1 MKKVL
6 LVLFSVFTIL
16 FFISCGSKPAP
27 EEVEPEAP
35 VVEENVEPETPVVDE
50 TDNTIEPE
58 TEQLSEEELA
68 ALIAKIDEAR
78 EVAILAGAEK
88 NAPDLLNS
96 IDGIYEKAKEE
107 NLQDNADS
115 LILKY
120 SILASYAKA
129 KNAKIEIDENDL
141 SGFAQKNYDE
151 GVFCLQKVEEALA
164 NIEEIEPNA
173 QKDAESAYS
182 NFTNVITIAYK
193 KLAKEQRN
201 LAYEAKVKS
210 DSVRAGVSQK
220 ERYKE
225 AADNFK
231 SGDTLYSMQSPKKA
245 LEKYELAAQQF
256 TELYEEVSEKRAAAQ
271 AAIEAAKRK
280 VQESSQFAE
289 QADEESPI
297 TEKLDGIEDADTVLL
312 EEDDYENPEDA
323 EADISEDIDDEILIE
338 ESDETDKELIE
349 SESETE
355 TEAETEESENSEK
368 IEDTLE
374 SGQSTEEND
383 DSDES
388 DEPIIDEPI
397 SEELSEQEKID
408 DIVNENENPEQDGSD
423 LSTEIIEENVQDEV
437 EVE

>member
-58 TEQLSEEELA
+58 AEQLSEEELA

-129 KNAKIEIDENDL
+129 KNAKIEIDENNL

-151 GVFCLQKVEEALA
+151 GVICLQKVEEALA

-323 EADISEDIDDEILIE
+323 EADISEDIDDETLIE

-349 SESETE
+349 SE

-374 SGQSTEEND
+374 SEESTEKND

-408 DIVNENENPEQDGSD
+408 DIVIENENTEQDGSD

>member
-1 MKKVL
+1 MKKVF

-68 ALIAKIDEAR
+68 SLIANIDEAR

-151 GVFCLQKVEEALA
+151 GVICLQKVEEALA

-231 SGDTLYSMQSPKKA
+231 SGDTLYSMQNPKKA

-323 EADISEDIDDEILIE
+323 EADISEDIDDETLIE

-349 SESETE
+349 SETE
-355 TEAETEESENSEK
+355 TETEESENSEK

-374 SGQSTEEND
+374 SEESTEKND
-383 DSDES
+383 DPDES

-408 DIVNENENPEQDGSD
+408 DIVIENENTEQDGSD

>member
-1 MKKVL
+1 MKKVF

-68 ALIAKIDEAR
+68 SLIAKIDEAR

-151 GVFCLQKVEEALA
+151 GVICLQKVEEALA
-164 NIEEIEPNA
+164 NIEEIEQNA

-225 AADNFK
+225 ATDNFK

-312 EEDDYENPEDA
+312 EEDNYENPEDA
-323 EADISEDIDDEILIE
+323 EADISEDIDDETLIE

-349 SESETE
+349 SETETE
-355 TEAETEESENSEK
+355 TEAETAESENSEK

-374 SGQSTEEND
+374 SEESTEKND

-408 DIVNENENPEQDGSD
+408 DIVIENENTEQDGSD

>member
-50 TDNTIEPE
+50 TDNIIESE
-58 TEQLSEEELA
+58 TQQLSEEELA

-120 SILASYAKA
+120 SILANYAKA

-151 GVFCLQKVEEALA
+151 GVICLQKVEEALA

-182 NFTNVITIAYK
+182 NFTSVITIAYK

-312 EEDDYENPEDA
+312 EEDNYENPEDA
-323 EADISEDIDDEILIE
+323 EADISEDIDDETLIE
-338 ESDETDKELIE
+338 ESDETDKELI
-349 SESETE
+349 ESETE

-374 SGQSTEEND
+374 SEESKEKND

-408 DIVNENENPEQDGSD
+408 DIVIENENTAQDGSD

>member
-151 GVFCLQKVEEALA
+151 GVICFQKVEEALA
-164 NIEEIEPNA
+164 NIEEIEPNV

-225 AADNFK
+225 ATDNFK

-323 EADISEDIDDEILIE
+323 EADISEDIDDETLIE

-349 SESETE
+349 SETE
-355 TEAETEESENSEK
+355 TETEESENSEK

-374 SGQSTEEND
+374 SEESTEKND

-408 DIVNENENPEQDGSD
+408 DIVIKNENTEQDGSD

>member
-1 MKKVL
+1 MKKVF

-16 FFISCGSKPAP
+16 FFISCGSKPAL

-50 TDNTIEPE
+50 TDNIIEPE

-107 NLQDNADS
+107 NLQENADS

-151 GVFCLQKVEEALA
+151 GVICLQKVEEALA

-323 EADISEDIDDEILIE
+323 EADISEDIDDETLIE

-349 SESETE
+349 S
-355 TEAETEESENSEK
+355 ETEESENSEK

-374 SGQSTEEND
+374 SEESTEKND

-408 DIVNENENPEQDGSD
+408 DIVIENENTEQDGSD

>member
-1 MKKVL
+1 MKKVF

-107 NLQDNADS
+107 NLQENADS

-151 GVFCLQKVEEALA
+151 GVICLQKVEEALA

-225 AADNFK
+225 ATDNFK

-323 EADISEDIDDEILIE
+323 EVDISEDIDDETLIE

-349 SESETE
+349 SETETE
-355 TEAETEESENSEK
+355 TEAETEESETEK

-374 SGQSTEEND
+374 SEESTEKND

-408 DIVNENENPEQDGSD
+408 DIVIENENTEQDGSD

>member
-1 MKKVL
+1 MKKVF

-50 TDNTIEPE
+50 TDNIIEPE
-58 TEQLSEEELA
+58 TKQLSEEELA

-96 IDGIYEKAKEE
+96 IDGIYEKAKKE

-151 GVFCLQKVEEALA
+151 GVICLQKVEEALA

-173 QKDAESAYS
+173 QKDAESAQS
-182 NFTNVITIAYK
+182 KFTNVITIAYK

-220 ERYKE
+220 QR
-225 AADNFK
+225 
-231 SGDTLYSMQSPKKA
+231 
-245 LEKYELAAQQF
+245 
-256 TELYEEVSEKRAAAQ
+256 
-271 AAIEAAKRK
+271 
-280 VQESSQFAE
+280 
-289 QADEESPI
+289 
-297 TEKLDGIEDADTVLL
+297 
-312 EEDDYENPEDA
+312 
-323 EADISEDIDDEILIE
+323 
-338 ESDETDKELIE
+338 
-349 SESETE
+349 
-355 TEAETEESENSEK
+355 
-368 IEDTLE
+368 
-374 SGQSTEEND
+374 
-383 DSDES
+383 
-388 DEPIIDEPI
+388 
-397 SEELSEQEKID
+397 
-408 DIVNENENPEQDGSD
+408 
-423 LSTEIIEENVQDEV
+423 
-437 EVE
+437 

>member
-50 TDNTIEPE
+50 TDNIIESE

-151 GVFCLQKVEEALA
+151 GVICLQKVEEALA
-164 NIEEIEPNA
+164 NIEEIKPNA

-323 EADISEDIDDEILIE
+323 EADISEDIDDETLIE

-349 SESETE
+349 SETETE

-374 SGQSTEEND
+374 SEESTEKND

-408 DIVNENENPEQDGSD
+408 DIVIENENTEQDGSD

>member
-50 TDNTIEPE
+50 TDNTIESE

-151 GVFCLQKVEEALA
+151 GVICLQKVEEALA
-164 NIEEIEPNA
+164 NIEEIEQNA

-323 EADISEDIDDEILIE
+323 EADISEDIDDETLIE

-349 SESETE
+349 SETETE

-374 SGQSTEEND
+374 SEESTEKND

-408 DIVNENENPEQDGSD
+408 DIVIENENTEQDGSD

>member
-129 KNAKIEIDENDL
+129 KNAKIEIDENNL

-151 GVFCLQKVEEALA
+151 GVICLQKVEEALA

-323 EADISEDIDDEILIE
+323 EADISEDIDDETLIE

-349 SESETE
+349 SETETE

-374 SGQSTEEND
+374 SEESTEKND

-408 DIVNENENPEQDGSD
+408 DIVIENENTEQDGSD

>member
-1 MKKVL
+1 MKKVF

-50 TDNTIEPE
+50 TDNIIEPE

-129 KNAKIEIDENDL
+129 KNAKIEIDENNL

-151 GVFCLQKVEEALA
+151 GVICLQKVEEALA

-225 AADNFK
+225 ATDNFK

-323 EADISEDIDDEILIE
+323 EADISEDIDDETLIE

-349 SESETE
+349 SETETE

-374 SGQSTEEND
+374 SEESTEKND

-408 DIVNENENPEQDGSD
+408 DIVIENENTEQDGSD

>member
-50 TDNTIEPE
+50 TDNIIEPE

-151 GVFCLQKVEEALA
+151 GVICLQKVEEALA
-164 NIEEIEPNA
+164 NIEEIEQNA

-323 EADISEDIDDEILIE
+323 EADISEDIDDETLIE
-338 ESDETDKELIE
+338 ESDETDKELI
-349 SESETE
+349 ESETE

-374 SGQSTEEND
+374 SEESTEKND

-408 DIVNENENPEQDGSD
+408 DIVIENENTEQDGSD

>member
-1 MKKVL
+1 MKKVF

-50 TDNTIEPE
+50 TDNTIESE

-151 GVFCLQKVEEALA
+151 GVICLQKVEEALA

-225 AADNFK
+225 ATDNFK

-323 EADISEDIDDEILIE
+323 EADISEDIDDETLIE
-338 ESDETDKELIE
+338 ESEETDKELIE
-349 SESETE
+349 SETE
-355 TEAETEESENSEK
+355 TEETENSEK

-374 SGQSTEEND
+374 SEESTEKND
-383 DSDES
+383 NSDES

-408 DIVNENENPEQDGSD
+408 DIVIENENTEQDGSD

>member
-1 MKKVL
+1 MKKVF

-50 TDNTIEPE
+50 TDNIIEPK

-68 ALIAKIDEAR
+68 SLIAKIDEAR
-78 EVAILAGAEK
+78 EIAILAGAEK

-120 SILASYAKA
+120 SILANYAKA

-151 GVFCLQKVEEALA
+151 GVICLQKVEEVLA

-182 NFTNVITIAYK
+182 NFANVITIAYK

-323 EADISEDIDDEILIE
+323 EADISEDIDDETLIE

-349 SESETE
+349 SETETE

-374 SGQSTEEND
+374 SEESTEKND

-408 DIVNENENPEQDGSD
+408 DIVIENENTEQDGSD

>member
-1 MKKVL
+1 MQAP
-6 LVLFSVFTIL
+6 VFTIL

-35 VVEENVEPETPVVDE
+35 VMEENVEPETPVVDE
-50 TDNTIEPE
+50 TDNIIEPE

-68 ALIAKIDEAR
+68 AFIAKIDEAR

-141 SGFAQKNYDE
+141 SEFAQKNYDE
-151 GVFCLQKVEEALA
+151 GVICLQKVEEALA

-182 NFTNVITIAYK
+182 NFTSVITIAYK

-225 AADNFK
+225 ATDNFK

-323 EADISEDIDDEILIE
+323 EADISEDIDDEEIVE
-338 ESDETDKELIE
+338 ESDDTDKELIE
-349 SESETE
+349 SESDTE
-355 TEAETEESENSEK
+355 NEESE
-368 IEDTLE
+368 
-374 SGQSTEEND
+374 
-383 DSDES
+383 
-388 DEPIIDEPI
+388 
-397 SEELSEQEKID
+397 
-408 DIVNENENPEQDGSD
+408 
-423 LSTEIIEENVQDEV
+423 LSTQVIEENVQDEV

>member
-50 TDNTIEPE
+50 TDNIIEPE

-120 SILASYAKA
+120 SILANYAKA

-151 GVFCLQKVEEALA
+151 GVICLQKVEEALT

-193 KLAKEQRN
+193 RLAKEQRN

-323 EADISEDIDDEILIE
+323 EADISEDIDDETLIE

-349 SESETE
+349 SETETE
-355 TEAETEESENSEK
+355 TEASENSEK

-374 SGQSTEEND
+374 SEESTEKND

-408 DIVNENENPEQDGSD
+408 DIVNENENTEQDGSD

>member
-50 TDNTIEPE
+50 TDNTIESE

-68 ALIAKIDEAR
+68 SLIAKIDEAR

-151 GVFCLQKVEEALA
+151 GVICLQKVEEALA

-245 LEKYELAAQQF
+245 LEKYTLAESKF

-312 EEDDYENPEDA
+312 EEDNYENPEDA
-323 EADISEDIDDEILIE
+323 EADISEDIDDETLIE

-349 SESETE
+349 SET
-355 TEAETEESENSEK
+355 EK

-374 SGQSTEEND
+374 SEESTEKND

-408 DIVNENENPEQDGSD
+408 DIVIENENTEQDGSD

>member
-1 MKKVL
+1 MKKVF

-151 GVFCLQKVEEALA
+151 GVICLQKVEEALA
-164 NIEEIEPNA
+164 NIEEIEQNA

-323 EADISEDIDDEILIE
+323 EADISEDIDDETLIE

-349 SESETE
+349 SETETE
-355 TEAETEESENSEK
+355 TEAETEASENSEK

-374 SGQSTEEND
+374 SEESTEKND

-408 DIVNENENPEQDGSD
+408 DIVIENENTEQDGSD

>member
-1 MKKVL
+1 MKKVF

-151 GVFCLQKVEEALA
+151 GVICLQKVEEALA

-225 AADNFK
+225 ATDNFK

-323 EADISEDIDDEILIE
+323 EADISEDIDDETLIE

-349 SESETE
+349 SETETE
-355 TEAETEESENSEK
+355 TEASENSEK

-374 SGQSTEEND
+374 SEESTEKND

-408 DIVNENENPEQDGSD
+408 DIVIENENTEQDGSD

>member
-50 TDNTIEPE
+50 TDNIIEPE

-129 KNAKIEIDENDL
+129 KNAKIEIDENNL

-151 GVFCLQKVEEALA
+151 GVICLQKVEEALA

-323 EADISEDIDDEILIE
+323 EADISEDIDDETLIE

-349 SESETE
+349 SETETE

-374 SGQSTEEND
+374 SEESTEKND

-388 DEPIIDEPI
+388 DEPIIDQPI

-408 DIVNENENPEQDGSD
+408 DIVIENENTEQDGSD

>member
-50 TDNTIEPE
+50 TDNIIEPE

-151 GVFCLQKVEEALA
+151 GVICLQKVEEALA
-164 NIEEIEPNA
+164 NIEEIEQNA

-312 EEDDYENPEDA
+312 EEDNYENPEDA
-323 EADISEDIDDEILIE
+323 EADISEDIDDETLIE
-338 ESDETDKELIE
+338 ESDETDKELI
-349 SESETE
+349 ESETE

-374 SGQSTEEND
+374 SEESTEKND

-388 DEPIIDEPI
+388 DEPI

-408 DIVNENENPEQDGSD
+408 DIVIENENTEQDGSD
-423 LSTEIIEENVQDEV
+423 LSTEIIEENVQDKV

>member
-50 TDNTIEPE
+50 TDNTIESE

-120 SILASYAKA
+120 SILANYAKA

-151 GVFCLQKVEEALA
+151 GVICLQKVEEVLS

-173 QKDAESAYS
+173 LKDAESAYS

-245 LEKYELAAQQF
+245 LEKYELAAQLF

-323 EADISEDIDDEILIE
+323 EADISEDIDDETLIE
-338 ESDETDKELIE
+338 ESDETDRELIE

-355 TEAETEESENSEK
+355 TEAETEESETEK

-374 SGQSTEEND
+374 SEESTEKND

-408 DIVNENENPEQDGSD
+408 DIVIENENTEQDGSD

>member
-50 TDNTIEPE
+50 TDNIIEPE

-151 GVFCLQKVEEALA
+151 GVICLQKVEEALA
-164 NIEEIEPNA
+164 NIEEIEQNA

-312 EEDDYENPEDA
+312 EEDNYENPEDA
-323 EADISEDIDDEILIE
+323 EADISEDIDDETLIE

-349 SESETE
+349 SETETE

-374 SGQSTEEND
+374 SEESTEKND

-408 DIVNENENPEQDGSD
+408 DIVIENENTEQDGSD

>member
-50 TDNTIEPE
+50 TDNTIESE

-151 GVFCLQKVEEALA
+151 GVICLQKVEEALA
-164 NIEEIEPNA
+164 NIEEIEQNA

-225 AADNFK
+225 ATDNFK

-323 EADISEDIDDEILIE
+323 EADISEDIDDETLIE

-349 SESETE
+349 SETETE

-374 SGQSTEEND
+374 SEESTEKND

-408 DIVNENENPEQDGSD
+408 DIVIENENTEQDGSD

>member
-35 VVEENVEPETPVVDE
+35 VMEENVKPETPVVDE
-50 TDNTIEPE
+50 IDNTIELE

-68 ALIAKIDEAR
+68 SLIAKIDEAR

-107 NLQDNADS
+107 NLQDSADS

-151 GVFCLQKVEEALA
+151 GVICLQKVEEALA
-164 NIEEIEPNA
+164 NIEEIEQNA

-323 EADISEDIDDEILIE
+323 EADISEDIDDETLIE
-338 ESDETDKELIE
+338 ESDETDKELI
-349 SESETE
+349 ESETE

-374 SGQSTEEND
+374 SEESTEKND

-388 DEPIIDEPI
+388 DEPI

-408 DIVNENENPEQDGSD
+408 DIVIENENTEQDGSD

>member
-35 VVEENVEPETPVVDE
+35 VVEENVEPETPVVNE

-68 ALIAKIDEAR
+68 SLIAKIDEAR

-120 SILASYAKA
+120 SILANYAKA

-151 GVFCLQKVEEALA
+151 GVICLQKVEEALA
-164 NIEEIEPNA
+164 NIEEIEQNA

-245 LEKYELAAQQF
+245 LEKYELAAQKF

-323 EADISEDIDDEILIE
+323 EADISEDIDDETLIE

-349 SESETE
+349 SETE
-355 TEAETEESENSEK
+355 TEAETEESETEK

-374 SGQSTEEND
+374 SEESTEKND

-408 DIVNENENPEQDGSD
+408 DIVIENENPEQDDSD

>member
-50 TDNTIEPE
+50 TDNIIEPE

-120 SILASYAKA
+120 SILANYAKA

-151 GVFCLQKVEEALA
+151 GVICLQKVEEALT

-193 KLAKEQRN
+193 RLAKEQRN

-323 EADISEDIDDEILIE
+323 EADISEDIDDETLIE

-349 SESETE
+349 SETETE
-355 TEAETEESENSEK
+355 TEASENSEK

-374 SGQSTEEND
+374 SEESTEKND

-408 DIVNENENPEQDGSD
+408 DIVIENENPEQEGSD

>member
-50 TDNTIEPE
+50 TDNIIEPE

-151 GVFCLQKVEEALA
+151 GVICLQKVEEALA
-164 NIEEIEPNA
+164 NIEEIEQNA

-323 EADISEDIDDEILIE
+323 EADISEDIDDETLIE

-349 SESETE
+349 SETETE

-374 SGQSTEEND
+374 SEESTETND

-408 DIVNENENPEQDGSD
+408 DIVIENENTEQDGSD

>member
-50 TDNTIEPE
+50 TDNIIEPE

-151 GVFCLQKVEEALA
+151 GVICLQKVEEALA

-225 AADNFK
+225 ATDNFK

-245 LEKYELAAQQF
+245 LEKYELAAQKF

-323 EADISEDIDDEILIE
+323 EADISENIDDETLIE

-349 SESETE
+349 SETETE
-355 TEAETEESENSEK
+355 AEAETEESENSEK

-374 SGQSTEEND
+374 SDESTEKND

-408 DIVNENENPEQDGSD
+408 DIVIENENTEQDGSD

>member
-27 EEVEPEAP
+27 VEVEPEAP

-120 SILASYAKA
+120 SILANYAKA
-129 KNAKIEIDENDL
+129 KNAKIEIDENNL

-151 GVFCLQKVEEALA
+151 GVICLQKVEEALA

-225 AADNFK
+225 ATDNFK

-323 EADISEDIDDEILIE
+323 EADISEDIDDETLIE

-349 SESETE
+349 SETE
-355 TEAETEESENSEK
+355 TEAETEESETEK

-374 SGQSTEEND
+374 SEESTEKND

-408 DIVNENENPEQDGSD
+408 DIVIENENTEQDGSD

>member
-50 TDNTIEPE
+50 TDNIIEPE

-68 ALIAKIDEAR
+68 SLIAKIDEAR

-151 GVFCLQKVEEALA
+151 GVICLQKVEEALA

-280 VQESSQFAE
+280 VQESSRFAE

-312 EEDDYENPEDA
+312 EEDDYENAEDA
-323 EADISEDIDDEILIE
+323 EAEISEEIDDETLVE
-338 ESDETDKELIE
+338 ESDETDKELI
-349 SESETE
+349 ESETE

-374 SGQSTEEND
+374 SEESTEKND

-408 DIVNENENPEQDGSD
+408 DIVIENENTEQDGSD

>member
-50 TDNTIEPE
+50 TDNIIEPE

-151 GVFCLQKVEEALA
+151 GVICLQKVEEALA

-323 EADISEDIDDEILIE
+323 EADISEDIDDETLIE

-349 SESETE
+349 SETETE
-355 TEAETEESENSEK
+355 TEASENSEK

-374 SGQSTEEND
+374 SEESTEKND

-408 DIVNENENPEQDGSD
+408 DIVIENENTEQDGSD

>member
-50 TDNTIEPE
+50 TDNIIEPE

-129 KNAKIEIDENDL
+129 KNAKIEIDENNL

-151 GVFCLQKVEEALA
+151 GVICLQKVEEALA

-323 EADISEDIDDEILIE
+323 EADISEDIDDETLIE

-349 SESETE
+349 SETETE

-374 SGQSTEEND
+374 SEESTEKND

-408 DIVNENENPEQDGSD
+408 DIVIENENTEQDGSD